1 MAGEAST
8 NHDAYEFEHDLHW
21 DQPASDFVSTFTVG
35 TKCIIITR
43 SESGCAEN
51 IFLHFFFIRP
61 ISETFED
68 SFSEVKKKKLKKKK
82 VLFFFSILGCFKK
95 SHNRAVVLI
104 WLVFEILSEAS
115 RSR

>member
-21 DQPASDFVSTFTVG
+21 DQPPSDFVSTFMVG

-82 VLFFFSILGCFKK
+82 VLFFSPFWGAQRR
-95 SHNRAVVLI
+95 HNRAVVLI